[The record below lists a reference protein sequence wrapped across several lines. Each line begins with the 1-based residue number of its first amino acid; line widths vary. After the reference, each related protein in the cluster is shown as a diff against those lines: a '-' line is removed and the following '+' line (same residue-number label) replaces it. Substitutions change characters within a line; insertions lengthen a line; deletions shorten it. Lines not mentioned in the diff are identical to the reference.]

1 MSASYSVGIVIP
13 AGGRGTRFGA
23 QIPKQFLDLLGTPI
37 IVRSVRAALAA
48 SNVTCVVISVQQE
61 SREELMAILREHDC
75 QDPRLVLVD
84 GGVERHHSVAR
95 GLEHPSMESLD
106 VILIHDAVRPLASV
120 ALFDRVAQA
129 AMTHGAVIPVIA
141 VPDTLKRITPDGVVV
156 ATIDR
161 SEIRRAQTP
170 QGFFGPLIR
179 AVYSDAMERERAAT
193 DCASLCEQ
201 AGVGVHVVEGEETN
215 IKVTTPFDL
224 QIACTVMRASNQ
236 PDA

>member
-1 MSASYSVGIVIP
+1 MSATYSVGIVIP
-13 AGGRGTRFGA
+13 AGGRGKRFGA
-23 QIPKQFLDLLGTPI
+23 QTPKQFLDLLGTPI
-37 IVRSVRAALAA
+37 IVRSIRTALAA
-48 SNVTCVVISVQQE
+48 SNVTSVVISVQAE
-61 SREELMAILREHDC
+61 SREELMALLHEHDC
-75 QDPRLVLVD
+75 QDPRLALVD
-84 GGVERHHSVAR
+84 GGAERHHSVAR
-95 GLEHPSMESLD
+95 GLAHSSMEGVD

-141 VPDTLKRITPDGVVV
+141 VPDTLKRVSPDGVVV
-156 ATIDR
+156 STIDR

-179 AVYSDAMERERAAT
+179 AIYADAMERERAAT

-201 AGVGVHVVEGEETN
+201 SGVEVHVVDGEESN

-224 QIACTVMRASNQ
+224 QIASTLLRAA
-236 PDA
+236 D